1 MWKCEK
7 LNIHLQESGSFFVFF
22 VVVDPVDHTFFLDV
36 LLDWS
41 IEEIDSSGRIVSGE
55 DPFE

>member
-1 MWKCEK
+1 M
-7 LNIHLQESGSFFVFF
+7 QESGSFFVFF